1 MGRSHPTYKSST
13 MKHNNMIANE
23 HFKKYWQRYVKTW
36 FDQPAKKKARR
47 LARQKKAAAVAPRP
61 VAGALRSVVHPP
73 TQRYNSKVR
82 IGRGF
87 SLAEIKAVGLGKRE
101 AKSLGIAV
109 DHRRRNK
116 SVEGQEA
123 NVQRLR
129 DYRSKLVVFPK
140 HAAHKRKDGLPLL
153 RPTLL
158 SNSSLVR
165 LCPSCQRARSQR
177 PAQSL
182 PRRPA
187 LTLSACSRLCAM
199 MLVLRDTVRCNKRS
213 RLTRPNKTAS
223 RRLSKS
229 AKDDVFDSIA
239 KFDRPCCGIKL
250 G

>member
-23 HFKKYWQRYVKTW
+23 HFRKYWQRYVKTW

-61 VAGALRSVVHPP
+61 VAGAVRPVVHPP

-101 AKSLGIAV
+101 AQSLGIAV

-123 NVQRLR
+123 NAQRLR
-129 DYRSKLVVFPK
+129 EYRAKLVVFPK
-140 HAAHKRKDGLPLL
+140 HAKHAKKGWVDTSDASTVVEQQTGVVMPEITKSKKSKARAITAEEAGAH
-153 RPTLL
+153 
-158 SNSSLVR
+158 
-165 LCPSCQRARSQR
+165 
-177 PAQSL
+177 
-182 PRRPA
+182 
-187 LTLSACSRLCAM
+187 
-199 MLVLRDTVRCNKRS
+199 TVRMLKAVRNDA
-213 RLTRPNKTAS
+213 RLKGYREVQQKIKADKAEQD
-223 RRLSKS
+223 RLKK
-229 AKDDVFDSIA
+229 AK
-239 KFDRPCCGIKL
+239 
-250 G
+250 

>member
-1 MGRSHPTYKSST
+1 MATQSTWESVPPTHQSST
-13 MKHNNMIANE
+13 MKHNNMIVNE
-23 HFKKYWQRYVKTW
+23 HFRKYWQRYVKTW

-47 LARQKKAAAVAPRP
+47 LARAKKAAAVAPRP

-129 DYRSKLVVFPK
+129 EYKSKLVVFPK
-140 HAAHKRKDGLPLL
+140 HAKHAKKGWVDTADASTVVEQLQGVVMPQM
-153 RPTLL
+153 PKAKK
-158 SNSSLVR
+158 SKA
-165 LCPSCQRARSQR
+165 RAIT
-177 PAQSL
+177 PEEAN
-182 PRRPA
+182 A
-187 LTLSACSRLCAM
+187 N
-199 MLVLRDTVRCNKRS
+199 TVRMLKAVHNDA
-213 RLTRPNKTAS
+213 RLAGYREVQRKIKADKKEQEA
-223 RRLSKS
+223 LKK
-229 AKDDVFDSIA
+229 AK
-239 KFDRPCCGIKL
+239 
-250 G
+250 